1 MITPTIISNQ
11 SGTDS
16 CDNNRKASDPSPR
29 EDCDNTGSNH
39 VNVDER
45 LIEEGV
51 EGGGLFDEVDSIVDS
66 AERLQFSQKVS
77 ISSILAGL

>member
-16 CDNNRKASDPSPR
+16 CDNNRKASDPSSL
-29 EDCDNTGSNH
+29 EDCDNTGGNH
-39 VNVDER
+39 VDER